1 MSQTFPPPTLR
12 FVGSDVN
19 TVCSSA
25 PVPEG
30 AIWERGLLRSKKV
43 PIKPLNASDYDPLY
57 PAGASHVG
65 RQILVYFF
73 SVNKRQ
79 IGILESHT
87 LITVVVDDV

>member
-1 MSQTFPPPTLR
+1 MGCFLSLAEDRGMSQTFPPPTLR

-25 PVPEG
+25 PVPVG

-43 PIKPLNASDYDPLY
+43 PIKPLTMTHCI

-65 RQILVYFF
+65 RSICTINTCLLLF
-73 SVNKRQ
+73 S
-79 IGILESHT
+79 
-87 LITVVVDDV
+87 